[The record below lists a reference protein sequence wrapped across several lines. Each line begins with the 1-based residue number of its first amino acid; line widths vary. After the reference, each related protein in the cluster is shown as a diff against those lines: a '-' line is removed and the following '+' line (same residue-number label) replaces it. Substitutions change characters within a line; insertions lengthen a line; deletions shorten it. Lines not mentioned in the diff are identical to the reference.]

1 MSSKERHHLFR
12 NAGRQILHT
21 SRIEPPYSWF
31 PNLYKSSWMERERER
46 ENRICKGTIGEK
58 ILMPPSYT
66 SAHALK
72 KTPPQ
77 PFLRDTWIY
86 IKYREGRDEHKKLLL
101 LTNQQTKDELS
112 LSVSN
117 LHCLSSHFVQ
127 PYFPVIVLHSPHTH
141 VAIIKTASVSNLH
154 NYLSRFTSAANFPI
168 FCLHASNTCGNGTQV
183 YWQDRYAKLRLLDC
197 SSSCCEII
205 VIKPSLSSLTSSY
218 ALLVVPGSAV

>member
-1 MSSKERHHLFR
+1 MQGGRFSTHRASS
-12 NAGRQILHT
+12 LHIPDCLT
-21 SRIEPPYSWF
+21 ST
-31 PNLYKSSWMERERER
+31 KSRWRER
-46 ENRICKGTIGEK
+46 ENRIYESTIGKK

-86 IKYREGRDEHKKLLL
+86 IKIQAKKRRAQETATSYEQ
-101 LTNQQTKDELS
+101 TNERRTFFVCLKS
-112 LSVSN
+112 SVSQQP
-117 LHCLSSHFVQ
+117 FVQ
-127 PYFPVIVLHSPHTH
+127 PYFPVFLLHSPHTH

-154 NYLSRFTSAANFPI
+154 NYLSRFTSAANFPV

-205 VIKPSLSSLTSSY
+205 VIKSSLSSLMCSY